1 MLENNE
7 IKIIECKYG
16 EREDIIKFLIN
27 ITSKEFGYTDWKE
40 YFEHKLVEKYKTGKN
55 NFWVVLNKDNKII
68 GTCGALQQTENV
80 IKMNCF
86 YIDSKYRNL
95 GIGKRLYNLFIEF
108 AKKEDYKEIILFT
121 YKKFD
126 RAIRFYEE
134 RGFKLYEVVEDELWY
149 KTEL

>member
-55 NFWVVLNKDNKII
+55 NF
-68 GTCGALQQTENV
+68 
-80 IKMNCF
+80 
-86 YIDSKYRNL
+86 
-95 GIGKRLYNLFIEF
+95 
-108 AKKEDYKEIILFT
+108 
-121 YKKFD
+121 
-126 RAIRFYEE
+126 
-134 RGFKLYEVVEDELWY
+134 
-149 KTEL
+149 